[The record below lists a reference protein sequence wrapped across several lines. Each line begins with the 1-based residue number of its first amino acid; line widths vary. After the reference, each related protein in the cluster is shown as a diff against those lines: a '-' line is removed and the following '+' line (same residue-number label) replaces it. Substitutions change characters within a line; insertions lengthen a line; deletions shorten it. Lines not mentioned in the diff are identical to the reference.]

1 MMTLPRAISSNPIA
15 RNAESHIMS
24 LRPTLLAS
32 PLAGFLSRLAL
43 APRQEAGAL
52 TLWPLVLR
60 DPSDLAHAPGTPI
73 APLSEALAAGAAR
86 VVDLGPGGIGP
97 QLRVENDGDAALLVL
112 FGEELRSETQQ
123 RVANASFLVRARSS
137 LVIDVA
143 CIGREPWVRRPGAR
157 FLSGG
162 SVASH
167 ALRRKMAPKIATAR
181 VALGR
186 FVADQREVWDEVEAR
201 LARARVDG
209 PAAGFAEFRAAHA
222 AATDALAAHFHPVFG
237 QLGFVAAV
245 GDGIAGLEAVG
256 RPDLFTRTF
265 PSLLRAYAIDAI
277 EAIEGHVPALEEAHA
292 ARYRGPEPFVTALAS
307 VPAGCGPSLGLGD
320 DLRFD
325 AAGLRGCALVA
336 GDVIHATAFPV

>member
-1 MMTLPRAISSNPIA
+1 
-15 RNAESHIMS
+15 MS

-60 DPSDLAHAPGTPI
+60 DAADVARCAAPPIVPLA
-73 APLSEALAAGAAR
+73 EAQEAGLAR

-143 CIGREPWVRRPGAR
+143 CIGREPWVRRPGAQFR
-157 FLSGG
+157 SGG

-186 FVADQREVWDEVEAR
+186 FVADQREVWDEVAAR
-201 LARARVDG
+201 LARARVAG
-209 PAAGFAEFRAAHA
+209 PAAGLAEFRAAHA
-222 AATDALAAHFHPVFG
+222 VATDALAAHFQPLPG
-237 QLGFVAAV
+237 QLGFVGAI

-256 RPDLFTRTF
+256 RPDLFARAF

-277 EAIEGHVPALEEAHA
+277 EAIEGYAPAPRDPEP

>member
-1 MMTLPRAISSNPIA
+1 
-15 RNAESHIMS
+15 MS

-32 PLAGFLSRLAL
+32 PLAGFFSRVAL
-43 APRQEAGAL
+43 APRQEHGAL

-60 DPSDLAHAPGTPI
+60 YGEDLDR
-73 APLSEALAAGAAR
+73 PLADGVPEIVPLADALDAGVAR

-112 FGEELRSETQQ
+112 FGEELRSGTQQ
-123 RVANASFLVRARSS
+123 RAANASFLVRGRSS

-157 FLSGG
+157 FAAGG
-162 SVASH
+162 AVASH
-167 ALRRKMAPKIATAR
+167 ALRRKMAPKVATAR
-181 VALGR
+181 AALGR
-186 FVADQREVWDEVEAR
+186 FVADQREVWDEVAAR
-201 LARARVDG
+201 LARARVRG

-222 AATDALAAHFHPVFG
+222 VATEALTVHFHPVAG
-237 QLGFVAAV
+237 QVGFVAAI
-245 GDGIAGLEAVG
+245 GDSIAGLEAVG
-256 RPDLFTRTF
+256 RPSVFARVF
-265 PSLLRAYAIDAI
+265 ESLLRAYAIDAV
-277 EAIEGHVPALEEAHA
+277 EALAPAPPTERTE
-292 ARYRGPEPFVTALAS
+292 RYRGPEPFVTALAS
-307 VPAGCGPSLGLGD
+307 VPAGAGPSLGLGE